1 MAGRMGSCRPRR
13 TRTQE
18 TPMRRGSVYWI
29 NLEPAAPPELGKVRP
44 GIIVSNTI
52 QNERLDSVVV
62 VPLSS
67 RAPEIWPLRLH
78 VELRDMKSSYVVIPG
93 IRQVSKT
100 RLHQLIAQTS
110 AALMAR
116 IDEALAIYLGD

>member
-1 MAGRMGSCRPRR
+1 
-13 TRTQE
+13 
-18 TPMRRGSVYWI
+18 MRRGSAYWI
-29 NLEPAAPPELGKVRP
+29 NLEPAASPELGKVRP

-78 VELRDMKSSYVVIPG
+78 VELHDLKTSYAVIPG

-100 RLHQLIAQTS
+100 RLHQLIAQMP

-116 IDEALAIYLGD
+116 VDEALAIYLGD